1 MEISDIVRRNLE
13 VLPFFDK
20 DRDSI
25 VVDERHGIIKI
36 GYLTSQVGIPDGTTH
51 FFMQIEEL
59 GEGKVAYLVQIELDE
74 NKKGLGL
81 GEKMYK
87 SIEDIAR
94 ELGCNILRQHASGWT
109 FRGEP
114 RENYLIR
121 RGYRKVP
128 NCIEIEKV
136 LQ

>member
-51 FFMQIEEL
+51 FFM
-59 GEGKVAYLVQIELDE
+59 QIELDE